1 MRFFVVSNA
10 GSRRT
15 TYFIQAGESV
25 GADVRFVTYEA
36 LLLLLPRL
44 QEAVIKLEP
53 EVYSETGFA
62 AYARLCAAG
71 MHRLE
76 RLGRMEKAPGV
87 RFMNEPDAIL
97 LALDKVRCKEALT
110 AAGLRCT
117 PIVAHGLTGFD
128 ALAAC
133 VAARPRGVFVK
144 PRYGSGAGGIMAI
157 RYQPRLNRWMAY
169 TTLYRG
175 ADGVHNTGR
184 IHRLTGRD
192 EIAFLAE
199 TVLREGALVE
209 EWVAKES
216 AAGEPYDLRVVCVG
230 GRAVY
235 VVVRYSSGAITNL
248 HLNNKPGRWDDLQL
262 PAAVR
267 EEVLALGVA
276 ATRAAGLYYAG
287 VDVLLEKG
295 SLRPCVIE
303 VNGQGDHIYQDLFG
317 ENSIYRGEFLF
328 GKKG

>member
-10 GSRRT
+10 ESRRT
-15 TYFIQAGESV
+15 AYFIRAGESV
-25 GADVRFVTYEA
+25 GADVRLVTYEA
-36 LLLLLPRL
+36 LPSLLPRL

-53 EVYSETGFA
+53 WVYAETGFA
-62 AYARLCAAG
+62 AYAKLCASD
-71 MHRLE
+71 RRQLE
-76 RLGRMEKAPGV
+76 RLGAMEKPPGV
-87 RFMNEPDAIL
+87 RFMNEPEAIL
-97 LALDKVRCKEALT
+97 LALDKVRCKEVLT

-117 PIVAHGLTGFD
+117 PVAAHGLTGFD
-128 ALAAC
+128 ALADCVVAC
-133 VAARPRGVFVK
+133 RRGIFLK
-144 PRYGSGAGGIMAI
+144 PRYGSGAGGILAI
-157 RYQPRLNRWMAY
+157 RCQPRLNRWVAY
-169 TTLYRG
+169 TTLCRS

-184 IHRLTGRD
+184 IHRLTDRN
-192 EIAFLAE
+192 EMAFLAE
-199 TVLREGALVE
+199 TVLREGAVAE

-216 AAGEPYDLRVVCVG
+216 AGGEPYDLRVVCVG
-230 GRAVY
+230 GRTVY

-248 HLNNKPGRWDDLQL
+248 HLNNKPGRWSDLRL

-317 ENSIYRGEFLF
+317 ENAIYKEEFLF
-328 GKKG
+328 GKMG

>member
-10 GSRRT
+10 ESRRT
-15 TYFIQAGESV
+15 AYFIRAGEGV
-25 GADVRFVTYEA
+25 GADVRFLSYQELPA
-36 LLLLLPRL
+36 LLPRL
-44 QEAVIKLEP
+44 REAVIKLEP
-53 EVYSETGFA
+53 RVYTETGLA
-62 AYARLCAAG
+62 AYSKLCAWD
-71 MHRLE
+71 MRQLE
-76 RLGRMEKAPGV
+76 RLGAMEKAPDV
-87 RFMNEPDAIL
+87 RFMNEPQAIL

-117 PIVAHGLTGFD
+117 PVAAHGLAGFE

-133 VAARPRGVFVK
+133 VAAHPRGVFLK

-157 RYQPRLNRWMAY
+157 RCLPRLNRWVAY
-169 TTLYRG
+169 TTLCRG

-199 TVLREGALVE
+199 TVLREGAVAE

-216 AAGEPYDLRVVCVG
+216 AGGESYDLRVVCVG

-235 VVVRYSSGAITNL
+235 VVVRFSSGAITNL
-248 HLNNKPGRWDDLQL
+248 HLNNKPGRWNDLPL
-262 PAAVR
+262 PGAVR

-295 SLRPCVIE
+295 SLRPCIIE

-317 ENSIYRGEFLF
+317 ENSIYKREFLF